1 MEQKDFVRQAAYI
14 VQRAYTINLKGRK
27 QGLGEIGD
35 DIRAEGLKRL
45 DIFEFGIKLA
55 SEGVDSANINN
66 ILSGIISRK
75 QDETAK
81 RLKTMQKEAVLCIR
95 DNTNSWML
103 FNSIFS
109 LMTGNEQK
117 EAREL
122 LKDKVFTDYF
132 KNYWDNADSAGA
144 QKQDLL
150 KS

>member
-1 MEQKDFVRQAAYI
+1 MEQKEFTRQAAYI
-14 VQRAYTINLKGRK
+14 VQRAYAVNLKGRK

-55 SEGVDSANINN
+55 SEGVDSTNINS
-66 ILSGIISRK
+66 ILSGIINRK
-75 QDETAK
+75 QDEMAK

-95 DNTNSWML
+95 NNANSWML

-109 LMTGNEQK
+109 LMTGDEQK

-122 LKDKVFTDYF
+122 LKDKVFIDYF
-132 KNYWDNADSAGA
+132 KNYWDNVHPADA
-144 QKQDLL
+144 KTQDLL